1 MTNILR
7 RADAIAG
14 EDRARDYGHPRDNFR
29 RIADLWNAYVSHMP
43 DDQPGITPEDVA
55 AMMILMKIA
64 RQQHTPKDDNLVDI
78 AGYVK
83 CWDMLGDDP
92 QPVDAPGPLEV
103 QSLRMHDDGQ
113 EAPDPGFWYLAT
125 PYRAYKGPR
134 ASAFTQAAQQAA
146 ILSDS
151 GISVFSPI
159 VHSHVIASH
168 TERLVEESPEWI
180 DLDMPMV
187 RAARGV
193 IVCML
198 PGWEQSSGIYREC
211 NEAIKLGKPVIHMT
225 PDTIPEGL
233 K

>member
-1 MTNILR
+1 
-7 RADAIAG
+7 
-14 EDRARDYGHPRDNFR
+14 
-29 RIADLWNAYVSHMP
+29 
-43 DDQPGITPEDVA
+43 
-55 AMMILMKIA
+55 MKIA

-103 QSLRMHDDGQ
+103 QSLRTHDDGQ
-113 EAPDPGFWYLAT
+113 ESPDPGFWYLAT
-125 PYRAYKGPR
+125 PYRSFSGNIIEAATEACK
-134 ASAFTQAAQQAA
+134 QAAL
-146 ILSDS
+146 LSDE

-159 VHSHVIASH
+159 VHSHNIAYYTKLLSH
-168 TERLVEESPEWI
+168 ASANWV

-198 PGWEQSSGIYREC
+198 PGWEQSAGIHREC